1 MFKISGVELER
12 EKMMSVLKRGECL
25 VLLGV
30 FLVVEREISASGE
43 KEGWEGRS
51 EEGRERCLVFN
62 SKQVADVICYLFNC
76 ASFLIIFF

>member
-43 KEGWEGRS
+43 KEG
-51 EEGRERCLVFN
+51 
-62 SKQVADVICYLFNC
+62 
-76 ASFLIIFF
+76 